1 MEFPKITAYCR
12 FSYTRTRGLVNQFV
26 GKAFLATIFDMKT
39 QQNTQ
44 ESKDHGQTEL
54 DNKLVKKS
62 VLNVGTF
69 TQRYSLVHSLEEDQK
84 DSISKLDD
92 LQNFLISLNGQSQRR
107 ESVTILNPVD
117 EPNDAQ
123 TQKKL
128 FIIIFST
135 ENQTKKN

>member
-1 MEFPKITAYCR
+1 
-12 FSYTRTRGLVNQFV
+12 
-26 GKAFLATIFDMKT
+26 MKT